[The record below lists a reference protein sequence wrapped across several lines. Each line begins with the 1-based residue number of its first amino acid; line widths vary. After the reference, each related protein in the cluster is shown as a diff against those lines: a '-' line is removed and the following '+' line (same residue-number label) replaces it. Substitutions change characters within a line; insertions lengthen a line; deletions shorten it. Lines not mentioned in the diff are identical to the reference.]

1 MAYEK
6 HHFKTEFI
14 QRLIIIMKEI
24 IIIIKIKKKKKE
36 KKKLYELCIQ
46 KMILS
51 FYIGYVSLLGV
62 NIPQMSKARY
72 MPKKL
77 QERNTNNPD
86 KKIK

>member
-1 MAYEK
+1 
-6 HHFKTEFI
+6 
-14 QRLIIIMKEI
+14 
-24 IIIIKIKKKKKE
+24 
-36 KKKLYELCIQ
+36 
-46 KMILS
+46 MILS

>member
-36 KKKLYELCIQ
+36 KKN
-46 KMILS
+46 
-51 FYIGYVSLLGV
+51 FTNYV
-62 NIPQMSKARY
+62 Y
-72 MPKKL
+72 KK
-77 QERNTNNPD
+77 
-86 KKIK
+86 